1 MFVLIWATLLFFIRG
16 IAAEADASVGLT
28 TRCVKGF
35 CITLSEAEI
44 TAEAGLCV
52 VIPCSFST
60 TSGFTPQHLV
70 WHKCEPLKSRC
81 RDSEIVFHTYKNNNK
96 IQSRFMGR
104 ISLLEPEVI
113 QNCSIIINDLTV
125 SDSGSYRLRVNG
137 VLDGKISGYTF
148 FSKAAV
154 SVKGLIQKPTVV
166 IPPLAEGQQTTL
178 SCTAPGLCS
187 GSDPKITWTW
197 RGAGEKDSH
206 ITGNLTAFKT
216 EHLTAVT
223 QRLSS
228 TLTFNSSAEHHGT
241 NVTCKVS
248 FTNNITAEETL
259 TLNVT
264 YVKEL
269 KMNGIKSVKEGDTLN
284 LTCSV
289 ESFPPSLIVWTKSSD
304 KNMQNGTET
313 NLQNGTETF
322 LKEESGLAILSIS
335 NVTKEDSGL
344 YICTAKYLNN
354 TLMGKVVD
362 VKVVYMRNI
371 VITGNTAVEVGDA
384 LNLTC
389 SVESFP
395 PSHITWTN
403 THLYNG
409 PATDLQSDTG
419 SATLVIPNVKTEYS
433 ARYICTAQHLNTTVT
448 TYAEVTVILFSKI
461 LKNSGC
467 VVQSEVLNCV
477 CITEGFPLP
486 TITWPLLKKH
496 TEYSVITSV
505 SNHTVNSTVILPA
518 KDLSN
523 TSVECVSSNG
533 NGEAKQ
539 TFTILRSNTSEQAGK
554 FNEILNIVSRLEV
567 IIAFLIG
574 ILLSAVIC
582 CVATQCLRK
591 NKKNSVKLDETLEM
605 VTSEEDPL
613 VLCMDAA
620 QAVEEDQTYQE
631 AADGGGAVAAERA
644 ATDLDGG
651 PKDVEYA
658 SINFSMLTRKS
669 QREAAKK
676 QETTETEYAE
686 IKKEVKEERDDNGG
700 EEGCVLEGKEEEG
713 GATLCS

>member
-16 IAAEADASVGLT
+16 IAAEAD
-28 TRCVKGF
+28 
-35 CITLSEAEI
+35 
-44 TAEAGLCV
+44 
-52 VIPCSFST
+52 
-60 TSGFTPQHLV
+60 
-70 WHKCEPLKSRC
+70 
-81 RDSEIVFHTYKNNNK
+81 
-96 IQSRFMGR
+96 
-104 ISLLEPEVI
+104 
-113 QNCSIIINDLTV
+113 
-125 SDSGSYRLRVNG
+125 
-137 VLDGKISGYTF
+137 
-148 FSKAAV
+148 
-154 SVKGLIQKPTVV
+154 
-166 IPPLAEGQQTTL
+166 
-178 SCTAPGLCS
+178 
-187 GSDPKITWTW
+187 
-197 RGAGEKDSH
+197 
-206 ITGNLTAFKT
+206 
-216 EHLTAVT
+216 
-223 QRLSS
+223 
-228 TLTFNSSAEHHGT
+228 
-241 NVTCKVS
+241 
-248 FTNNITAEETL
+248 
-259 TLNVT
+259 
-264 YVKEL
+264 
-269 KMNGIKSVKEGDTLN
+269 
-284 LTCSV
+284 
-289 ESFPPSLIVWTKSSD
+289 
-304 KNMQNGTET
+304 
-313 NLQNGTETF
+313 
-322 LKEESGLAILSIS
+322 
-335 NVTKEDSGL
+335 
-344 YICTAKYLNN
+344 
-354 TLMGKVVD
+354 
-362 VKVVYMRNI
+362 MRNI

-403 THLYNG
+403 THLYNR
-409 PATDLQSDTG
+409 PATNLQSNTG

-533 NGEAKQ
+533 HGEAKQ

-631 AADGGGAVAAERA
+631 AAEGGGAVAAERA

-700 EEGCVLEGKEEEG
+700 EEGCVLEGKEEEEAQPCVPKEEEEEDVAVYSNVKDIMG
-713 GATLCS
+713 EI